1 MTTSQTPRCPFETIP
16 AEESEQINETTDL
29 TVKLLEKRY
38 IEQNKKIL
46 RGVHPKSHGCV
57 KATFTINADIDS
69 ELQLLGSLAGDGVT
83 QRFGEAADYFKEQTS
98 TEDRMGMLDFAVDLI
113 AADGELD
120 QSELQL
126 FALLGQHWSF
136 DVENYVKT
144 LLEKSA

>member
-1 MTTSQTPRCPFETIP
+1 MQFTQAGFDLLVMLAGADGNFDKSE
-16 AEESEQINETTDL
+16 AEVISKYLGSNNNGE
-29 TVKLLEKRY
+29 
-38 IEQNKKIL
+38 
-46 RGVHPKSHGCV
+46 
-57 KATFTINADIDS
+57 FDIDS

-83 QRFGEAADYFKEQTS
+83 QRFGEAANYFKEQTS
-98 TEDRMGMLDFAVDLI
+98 AEDRIGMLNFAVDLI